1 MIKSAKRYMS
11 KMMAKTANRVDF
23 TRVIERIA
31 NSSQG
36 RPHLERYAALPLDWE
51 NADDIS
57 TLAVDLTMAQ
67 LEAEHA
73 PDTTQVERAEIEDLI
88 SNIQIR
94 YDRELHLKAAAAVR
108 VVFDHLFDHSANPDL
123 PFTSPDGRDLHHI
136 ETLKNYR
143 NDGLGVLYLINHN
156 SHLDEFIFNSLMQD
170 LGLGLPVF
178 AAGQNMMAIESV
190 AKVLMIGSYVVLRKS
205 ASRHQLAA
213 LYNYCSALSRLGA
226 QQGIFLEAW
235 RGGARTRDGSLRY
248 PKRLVAVRGAIDTD
262 RDLVIQPVALSY
274 SVVPEDL
281 MMCARKSGK
290 TWFNGVSLMKTL
302 LNFPLHP
309 RTCLWRAS
317 ENLYSRCRVSFPE
330 PMLLSTLKGQ
340 WQQDKRGTEFD
351 EFVALNAITQI
362 ARTKKIM
369 ASQLTARA
377 LTNAKRNHQADLDK
391 AAEEEMATIKAYH
404 AQHFRQPP
412 DFEDFILN
420 NDTTAIVNDGIT
432 TLTKRGILN
441 RWSKDS
447 LKLPAVQDEIGL
459 SYYATHGDRRLYSP
473 TADQNIVVVGAGNW
487 GFALSN
493 LVAQRLLEDK
503 TYDNASITI
512 YDPRKK
518 LVRHM
523 GKERLG
529 PGRFKD
535 MRLKKNVFVTHD
547 TASAFRKASEVII
560 ASKPERF
567 EAQVREIIDTSEQQM
582 KLIIATRGFIPGTT
596 LLPFHLVQ
604 NLLLEYRRTD
614 IDVLTLAGPL
624 ETDDLVETGK
634 VSGILAGPPQ
644 FLREVADLFIKP
656 EDNPFLSTDPIGVQ
670 SADILARVYA
680 LSVNIMAACTE
691 GKPGVILG
699 RLYAQASDEARSLT
713 LAMGASPDT
722 FTAGSIPWTA
732 SFVALAAEGPLK
744 EMGEKLGE
752 AAKKGKKPDSRLNKL
767 KARWQKGT
775 KKIQVLT
782 DMEAALACGE
792 QRGVE
797 LSLLRQAYDV
807 VINRQIPPEEE

>member
-1 MIKSAKRYMS
+1 MIKTVKRYLTG
-11 KMMAKTANRVDF
+11 MAASAANRVDF
-23 TRVIERIA
+23 VRLIDRIA
-31 NSSQG
+31 ASSAG
-36 RPHLERYAALPLDWE
+36 LPHLERYGGLPLDWE
-51 NADDIS
+51 NAESIS
-57 TLAVDLTMAQ
+57 ALAVDLTMAQ
-67 LEAEHA
+67 LARENIRA
-73 PDTTQVERAEIEDLI
+73 DRAEIEKLI
-88 SNIQIR
+88 SEIQIR
-94 YDRELHLKAAAAVR
+94 YDRERHLKAAAAFR
-108 VVFDHLFDHSANPDL
+108 VVFDHLFDHANPDR
-123 PFTSPDGRDLHHI
+123 PFTSPDGRDLKHI
-136 ETLKNYR
+136 PALRKHREQ
-143 NDGLGVLYLINHN
+143 GLGVLYLINHN

-170 LGLGLPVF
+170 LGMGLPVF
-178 AAGQNMMAIESV
+178 AAGQNMMAIQSI
-190 AKVLMIGSYVVLRKS
+190 ARVLMIGSYVVLRKG

-213 LYNYCSALSRLGA
+213 LYNYCSALSRKGA

-290 TWFNGVSLMKTL
+290 TWMNGVSFLKTL
-302 LNFPLHP
+302 LSFPLHP
-309 RTCLWRAS
+309 KTCLWRAA

-330 PMLLSTLKGQ
+330 PMLLSQLKQ
-340 WQQDKRGTEFD
+340 EWQQDKRGTELD
-351 EFVALNAITQI
+351 EFVTLKAITRI

-377 LTNAKRNHQADLDK
+377 LTGARRNRTPDLKK
-391 AAEEEMATIKAYH
+391 AVEEEMATIKAYH
-404 AQHFRQPP
+404 AQAFRQPP

-420 NDTTAIVNDGIT
+420 NDSGQIVEDGVR
-432 TLTKRGILN
+432 TLKKRRVLG
-441 RWSKDS
+441 RWGRDG
-447 LKLPAVQDEIGL
+447 LGLPAVQNEIGL
-459 SYYATHGDRRLYSP
+459 GYYATHGDRRLYSP

-503 TYDNASITI
+503 AYDNASITI
-512 YDPRKK
+512 YDARKK

-523 GKERLG
+523 GRERLG

-560 ASKPERF
+560 ASKPETF
-567 EAQVREIIDTSEQQM
+567 ESQIREIIETSEQHM
-582 KLIIATRGFIPGTT
+582 KIIIATRGFIPDST

-614 IDVLTLAGPL
+614 VDVLTLAGPL

-634 VSGILAGPPQ
+634 VSGILAGPQ
-644 FLREVADLFIKP
+644 RFLSEVADLFVKP
-656 EDNPFLSTDPIGVQ
+656 EDNPVLSTDPIGVQ
-670 SADILARVYA
+670 AADILARVYA
-680 LSVNIMAACTE
+680 FCVNIMAACTQ
-691 GKPGVILG
+691 GKKGVVLG
-699 RLYAQASDEARSLT
+699 RLFAQASDEARSLT
-713 LAMGASPDT
+713 LAMGASPET

-732 SFVALAAEGPLK
+732 TFVALASDGPLR

-752 AAKKGKKPDSRLNKL
+752 DARKGKNRDGRLGKL
-767 KARWQKGT
+767 TTRWRRGT
-775 KKIQVLT
+775 PKLQVLS
-782 DMEAALACGE
+782 DMDAALACGE
-792 QRGVE
+792 QRGVD
-797 LSLLRQAYDV
+797 LPLLRQARH
-807 VINRQIPPEEE
+807 VITHRRTGHHPDNG